1 MNEKNKPQIMSVLG
15 LPYLRLI
22 TEEVLPAEAEELAHY
37 DYNKNRHLVDA
48 LLEIGVRFA
57 QPRTTSGLVELQR
70 VFMKARAQGRTAPVP
85 RALNSRPSSGR

>member
-1 MNEKNKPQIMSVLG
+1 MNDAERELTRRGIEAW
-15 LPYLRLI
+15 RLAG
-22 TEEVLPAEAEELAHY
+22 PALERIEAEELAHY